1 MEKGQVRAMK
11 LLYATSNVAKLEAMR
26 NRLKEYNIELIGLEE
41 LLETGWE
48 LPDIPETGN
57 TPLDNARNKALQ
69 YYKVFQMPLFSC
81 DSGLFFENVPQEM
94 QPGVHVRTVK
104 GKRLTDEE
112 MIAYYGEM
120 AKEYGDLKAYYKNA
134 ICLILGEDKIYEA
147 MDKTMESER
156 FLLTSVPHSAVR
168 RLGFPLDSMS
178 IDIKTGKYFYDLP
191 ESVLDQVAVEDG
203 FVAFFEKYCREY
215 R

>member
-215 R
+215 K